1 MSLKLPKGKWAVIG
15 IVFILIL
22 LFTSIYFLV
31 LYPKIGLIDQKEKE
45 LKTQQQIL
53 SVLQSKVAASN
64 EGTFE
69 STSSLQK
76 LVPVKP
82 LEQQFL
88 LDIEKAEVVS
98 GSFVSQ
104 MDFAEAELKLEE
116 DRPELEVNLEGQT
129 EEEEKAS
136 AENETEEKTAA
147 PALPEGVKEMT
158 VTMTVESPSY
168 FELETFLQTLENSQR
183 ITVVES
189 IDFTANDEII
199 ETEQIDKPLSYQV
212 TVSAFYMPSLTDLID
227 QLPKMESPEPANKK
241 NPFSNFGE
249 YDKGKVTATYIP
261 TKDPVVRNGEDVI
274 YTVKPGDSL
283 FSIAVQF
290 YNSNEGLQ
298 KIKDANGI
306 IGNQIYAGQKLRIP
320 AEKEKD
326 AAEPNTPK

>member
-1 MSLKLPKGKWAVIG
+1 MNLKLPKGKWAVIG
-15 IVFILIL
+15 TVFIIIL
-22 LFTSIYFLV
+22 LFIGIYFFV
-31 LYPKIGLIDQKEKE
+31 LYPKIGLIERKESE
-45 LKTQQQIL
+45 LNTQQKIL
-53 SVLQSKVAASN
+53 SALQSNMVSSN
-64 EGTFE
+64 ENTFE

-104 MDFAEAELKLEE
+104 MGFSEAELTEE
-116 DRPELEVNLEGQT
+116 TPQLEVDVEGRA
-129 EEEEKAS
+129 EVEEKES
-136 AENETEEKTAA
+136 VENETEEQPDVPTL
-147 PALPEGVKEMT
+147 PAGVKKMT

-168 FELETFLQTLENSQR
+168 FELETFLKTLEDSQR

-189 IDFTANDEII
+189 VDFTANDEII

-212 TVSAFYMPSLTDLID
+212 TVSAFYMPTLTDLMD

-241 NPFSNFGE
+241 NPFSNFGQ
-249 YDKGKVTATYIP
+249 YDKGKVTATYTP
-261 TKDPVVRNGEDVI
+261 TNDPIVRNGEDVI

-298 KIKDANGI
+298 KIRDANGI
-306 IGNQIYAGQKLRIP
+306 VGNQIYAGQKLTIP
-320 AEKEKD
+320 GEKEKD
-326 AAEPNTPK
+326 AVEE

>member
-1 MSLKLPKGKWAVIG
+1 MNLKLPKGKWAVIG
-15 IVFILIL
+15 TLLTIIL
-22 LFTSIYFLV
+22 LFTGIYFFV
-31 LYPKIGLIDQKEKE
+31 LYPKIGLIERKESE
-45 LKTQQQIL
+45 LNTQQKIL
-53 SVLQSKVAASN
+53 SALQSNMVSSN
-64 EGTFE
+64 KNTFA

-104 MDFAEAELKLEE
+104 MGFSEAELNLTEE
-116 DRPELEVNLEGQT
+116 IPQLEVDVEGEA

-136 AENETEEKTAA
+136 AENETEEKPAA
-147 PALPEGVKEMT
+147 PALPAGVKKVT

-183 ITVVES
+183 ITVIES

-212 TVSAFYMPSLTDLID
+212 TVSAFYMPALTDLID
-227 QLPKMESPEPANKK
+227 HLPKMESPEPANKK
-241 NPFSNFGE
+241 NPFSNFGQ
-249 YDKGKVTATYIP
+249 YDKGKVTAVYTP
-261 TKDPVVRNGEDVI
+261 TNDPIVRNGEDVI

-298 KIKDANGI
+298 KIRDTNGI
-306 IGNQIYAGQKLRIP
+306 IGNQIYAGQKLIIP

-326 AAEPNTPK
+326 AAEQNSPK